1 MSNTNQDTDHDLLK
15 HQVEAVINGIEEPD
29 EDELNIEGDDGEPCT
44 AMDYVF
50 EALDIEYVVGSDR
63 AYKGARLLVCCG
75 GPNVWVNTRTGMVE
89 GYWWGDS
96 YSCRFTD
103 NLGIDDACR
112 ELWECG
118 Q

>member
-1 MSNTNQDTDHDLLK
+1 MSNANQDTDHDLLK

-29 EDELNIEGDDGEPCT
+29 EDELNDDGEPYT
-44 AMDYVF
+44 AYDYVF
-50 EALDIEYVVGSDR
+50 EALDLEYLVGSDGEYR
-63 AYKGARLLVCCG
+63 GARLLVCFG
-75 GPNVWVNTRTGMVE
+75 GPNVWVDTKAGMVD

-103 NLGIDDACR
+103 NLGIDDACK